1 MANGDVLEI
10 VDYSSCW
17 HLKYI
22 WIICIMEI
30 KGRCNMSSLH
40 IGQRIRELREIQH
53 YSRDFFAEKVGITA
67 QFLYEI
73 ETGKK
78 GLSASTLGKIASV
91 LEVSSDYI
99 LFGASGERQGTE
111 RIVNV
116 LEGMDEKQKLKIRE
130 IIVLI
135 EKLLE

>member
-1 MANGDVLEI
+1 M
-10 VDYSSCW
+10 
-17 HLKYI
+17 
-22 WIICIMEI
+22 
-30 KGRCNMSSLH
+30 
-40 IGQRIRELREIQH
+40 
-53 YSRDFFAEKVGITA
+53 GITA

-78 GLSASTLGKIASV
+78 GLSAFTLGKIASV

-111 RIVNV
+111 RIITV